1 MATIKTVKVG
11 KETLSFLFGVRFLTL
26 LQKSLKID
34 TFEEIGAKL
43 EKPTFEDISKILF
56 CAHEN
61 ACFYLRKELVV
72 EDADRMHYTL
82 DEMGIEAAMTLL
94 SDGMGELM
102 SVEGK
107 GAKKKVVPK

>member
-1 MATIKTVKVG
+1 
-11 KETLSFLFGVRFLTL
+11 
-26 LQKSLKID
+26 
-34 TFEEIGAKL
+34 
-43 EKPTFEDISKILF
+43 
-56 CAHEN
+56 
-61 ACFYLRKELVV
+61 LVV